1 MGWHKEYVY
10 ESSWIKVRPSRK
22 LSQGTGQKN
31 GELVDF
37 LEDHLLAKLVI
48 HKNLFLVT
56 AL

>member
-22 LSQGTGQKN
+22 LSQGAGQKN